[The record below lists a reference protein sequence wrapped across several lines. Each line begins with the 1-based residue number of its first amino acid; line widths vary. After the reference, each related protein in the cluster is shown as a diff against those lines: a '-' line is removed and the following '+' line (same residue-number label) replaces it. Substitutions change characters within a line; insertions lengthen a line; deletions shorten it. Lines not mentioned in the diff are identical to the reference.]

1 MSAGAVRLQLG
12 ELAIEGSSRAGE
24 ETWFRV
30 SPPGLAFDAGRG
42 PLALAGV
49 RQIFLTHGHLD
60 HALGVPY
67 LLSRRALEHP
77 EGRRVHCPAEIADDL
92 RALIA
97 AAERLERTSYPF
109 ELVGLAPGDRVEVGR
124 DLAVE
129 AFASAHVVPGLGYHL
144 WRRRRHLGEAYRDL
158 AADELVELKRR
169 GVRVE
174 EEVQERWL
182 SYCGDT
188 GPQVLDA
195 HPELYSSR
203 VLMVECTFLTP
214 RHRERAREFG
224 HLHLDDLAEREER
237 FANEVLVLYHLS
249 RRHRREEL
257 EKEVA
262 RCLPRLA
269 DRVRILSTP
278 P

>member
-1 MSAGAVRLQLG
+1 MSARPHRLQLG
-12 ELAIEGSSRAGE
+12 ELAIEGGSRAGE

-42 PLALAGV
+42 PLSLAGV
-49 RQIFLTHGHLD
+49 REIFLTHGHLD

-77 EGRRVHCPAEIADDL
+77 EGRRVYCPAEIADDL

-109 ELVGLAPGDRVEVGR
+109 ELVPLAPGDRVEMGR
-124 DLAVE
+124 GLAVE
-129 AFASAHVVPGLGYHL
+129 AFASAHVVPSLGYHL
-144 WRRRRHLGEAYRDL
+144 LRRRRHLGESYRHL
-158 AADELVELKRR
+158 AADEVVALKRR
-169 GVRVE
+169 GIAVE
-174 EEVQERWL
+174 EEIEERWL

-188 GPQVLDA
+188 GPRVFDTQ
-195 HPELYSSR
+195 PELFASR
-203 VLMVECTFLTP
+203 VLMVECTFLTE

-224 HLHLDDLAEREER
+224 HLHLEDLAERQER

-257 EKEVA
+257 EREVV
-262 RCLPRLA
+262 RCLPNLA
-269 DRVRILSTP
+269 ERVRILVTGP
-278 P
+278 

>member
-1 MSAGAVRLQLG
+1 MSTRANRLQLG

-77 EGRRVHCPAEIADDL
+77 EGRRVYCPAEIAGDL
-92 RALIA
+92 RRLIA

-109 ELVGLAPGDRVEVGR
+109 ELLPLVPGDRVEVGR

-144 WRRRRHLGEAYRDL
+144 LRRRRRLGEAYREL
-158 AADELVELKRR
+158 AAEELVELKRR
-169 GVRVE
+169 GVAVE
-174 EEVQERWL
+174 EQAEERWL

-188 GPQVLDA
+188 GPQVFDRQ
-195 HPELYSSR
+195 PELYESR
-203 VLMVECTFLTP
+203 VLMVECTFLAA
-214 RHRERAREFG
+214 RHRERAGEFG
-224 HLHLDDLAEREER
+224 HLHLEDLVERQER
-237 FANEVLVLYHLS
+237 FANEVVVLYHLS

-257 EKEVA
+257 EREVA

-269 DRVRILSTP
+269 GRIRILLAEP
-278 P
+278 